1 MNALVQQWKSEE
13 ASREA
18 AIADKNRSFYI
29 WCMATKSENP
39 LRKQRAS

>member
-1 MNALVQQWKSEE
+1 MNALVQQCKSDE

-18 AIADKNRSFYI
+18 TIADKNRGFYI

-39 LRKQRAS
+39 LRKQRAF